1 MSSCFLRYIAI
12 FNNIL
17 QYSTLSILLMVSN
30 SCKDIKQVSVANCNN
45 NSLVVLALG
54 KVSGGSQN
62 FFR

>member
-1 MSSCFLRYIAI
+1 LAVSIAK

-17 QYSTLSILLMVSN
+17 QYSTLSILLIIIYA
-30 SCKDIKQVSVANCNN
+30 CKDIKQVGVANCNN

-54 KVSGGSQN
+54 KVPGGSQN